1 MLKALINQTL
11 TFMRWLCMPVIQPRG
26 RDIGH
31 RNPAQQN
38 PAQQNPEQQNPEQQ
52 NRNGGATSWQ
62 RHIL

>member
-1 MLKALINQTL
+1 MK
-11 TFMRWLCMPVIQPRG
+11 WLCMPVIYPLG

-38 PAQQNPEQQNPEQQ
+38 PAQQNPEQQN
-52 NRNGGATSWQ
+52 RNGGATSWQ

>member
-1 MLKALINQTL
+1 LKALINQTL

-38 PAQQNPEQQNPEQQ
+38 PEQQNPAQQ